1 MFSSTLTKGRLVGT
15 LTTSFGV
22 DRGYR
27 GGSRGIGGTTIS
39 DGFGADFNGGYTT
52 KMIGYTLIT
61 GGPKRFI
68 GAPLPDSGIANGS
81 SNI

>member
-1 MFSSTLTKGRLVGT
+1 MFSSTLANGRLVGT
-15 LTTSFGV
+15 LTTSSGV

-27 GGSRGIGGTTIS
+27 GGSKGIGGTTIS
-39 DGFGADFNGGYTT
+39 EGFGADFNGGYTT
-52 KMIGYTLIT
+52 KIIGYTFIT

-68 GAPLPDSGIANGS
+68 GAPLPGSGIANGF